1 MAVMKALRFH
11 GKEDLR
17 LDEIAIPS
25 CGKGQVKVAPKFCGI
40 CGSDLHEYLGGANL
54 IPKEGEPHLITG
66 ETLPLVMGHEFSG
79 IVEEIGEGVTTV
91 KKGDHV
97 AIYPLISDGECNS
110 CELGM
115 DNCCDKNGFIGL
127 SGWGGG
133 MAEFLVVP
141 ERQVEPLLPNVSL
154 ELGALVEPLAVGW
167 HAVEI
172 SPFKETDTVLVLGGG
187 PIGLG
192 K

>member
-1 MAVMKALRFH
+1 MKALRFH
-11 GKEDLR
+11 GKGDLR
-17 LDEIAIPS
+17 LEEIAVPS
-25 CGKGQVKVAPKFCGI
+25 CGAGQVKVAPKFCGI

-54 IPKEGEPHLITG
+54 IPKDGEPHAITG
-66 ETLPLVMGHEFSG
+66 ETLPIVMGHEFSG
-79 IVEEIGEGVTTV
+79 VVEEVGEGVTKV

-97 AIYPLISDGECNS
+97 AIYPLISDGDCNS
-110 CELGM
+110 CELGL
-115 DNCCDKNGFIGL
+115 DNCCDKNGFVGL

-141 ERQVEPLLPNVSL
+141 ERLVEPLLPNVSL

-167 HAVEI
+167 HAVVI

-192 K
+192 E